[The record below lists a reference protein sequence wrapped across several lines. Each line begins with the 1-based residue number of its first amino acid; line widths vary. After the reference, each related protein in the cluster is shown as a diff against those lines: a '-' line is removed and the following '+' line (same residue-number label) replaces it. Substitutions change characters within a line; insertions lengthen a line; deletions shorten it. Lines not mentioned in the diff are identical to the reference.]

1 MSNTFIYYSTL
12 SIKEGLDID
21 SPKPHVKET
30 SRKCSCCKEVLVI
43 SKNFEFDEQ
52 ICNEC
57 YKIKSTNHCES
68 GNMFVLW
75 IDNTFYRVFTNLCYN
90 WADRVSRSKR
100 NLDKFGYMD
109 MKKHNSLIELLITE
123 KARYNNIDDNI

>member
-12 SIKEGLDID
+12 SIKDGLDID
-21 SPKPHVKET
+21 SPKPHVEET
-30 SRKCSCCKEVLVI
+30 SRKCSCCKEVFVI

-57 YKIKSTNHCES
+57 YKIKSMNHCES

-90 WADRVSRSKR
+90 WAVRVLRSKR
-100 NLDKFGYMD
+100 SLDKFGYMD
-109 MKKHNSLIELLITE
+109 MKKHDSLIELLIAE